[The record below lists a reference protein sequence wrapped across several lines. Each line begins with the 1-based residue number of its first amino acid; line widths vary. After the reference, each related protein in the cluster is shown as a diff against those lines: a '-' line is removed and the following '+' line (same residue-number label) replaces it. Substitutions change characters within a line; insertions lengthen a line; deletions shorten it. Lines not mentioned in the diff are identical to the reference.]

1 MDAFSKEY
9 CMLSVTT
16 TKQALCSP
24 LLDPPPTLRKHSGTF
39 PYVPHI
45 RKP

>member
-9 CMLSVTT
+9 CKLSVTT

-24 LLDPPPTLRKHSGTF
+24 LLDPPPHPEETLWNIPLCPTH
-39 PYVPHI
+39 
-45 RKP
+45 